1 MLSAV
6 QSNFLADK
14 WVDMRKGSVNGIQ
27 GVRFIVPIAGTGS
40 FLPIMKW
47 CMCLSAGRIDQLQ
60 SCIRGFLSSKR
71 TRESWIR
78 PIKIDI
84 YEVNQELVH
93 GHSGIPYCN
102 YMPSP
107 NQQFDIE
114 IKLLLVR
121 TNPVTSHL
129 AASVSI
135 GGIAYSLIRFRCS
148 CFTYPQ
154 WSSKRVASIP
164 ATKKNTRDGYEH
176 VWTNSGWFYNPLYG
190 GTMAVLGF
198 FVNPQGPKLQILRGK
213 GR

>member
-1 MLSAV
+1 MSRHV
-6 QSNFLADK
+6 QRIGQWNTG
-14 WVDMRKGSVNGIQ
+14 RKIYRTYSWYWELFTNNE
-27 GVRFIVPIAGTGS
+27 
-40 FLPIMKW
+40 W
-47 CMCLSAGRIDQLQ
+47 CMCLSAARIDQLQ

-71 TRESWIR
+71 IRESWIR

-84 YEVNQELVH
+84 YEVNQELVR

-129 AASVSI
+129 EASVSI

-154 WSSKRVASIP
+154 WSSKRVASTP
-164 ATKKNTRDGYEH
+164 ATKKTLEMGMNMYEPTPDDFTTRFTGEP
-176 VWTNSGWFYNPLYG
+176 WPS
-190 GTMAVLGF
+190 
-198 FVNPQGPKLQILRGK
+198 
-213 GR
+213 